1 MFVPGIKL
9 SRIRE
14 KRMEQNHAKRPQV
27 AKKKIMIVDDHPIL
41 RKGLSMLINQEPDL
55 VVDGEAED
63 AQKAMELIETNAP
76 DMVIV
81 DISLPGIDGVELLKM
96 IKLRHPDLPTL
107 VVSMHDEGIFAERV
121 LRAGARGYIMKQ
133 EAVDKV
139 LVGIRRVLAG
149 EIFVSSRVT
158 TRIVE
163 RLYDGGPGRPSSP
176 LDFLSDREFTVFQ
189 LIGQGF
195 GTRQIAD
202 KLHLSIKTV
211 ESYRSHIKE
220 KLKLES
226 GTDLLKY
233 AIQWVQNNS

>member
-1 MFVPGIKL
+1 MKQNNADQSALLPPTK
-9 SRIRE
+9 
-14 KRMEQNHAKRPQV
+14 KR
-27 AKKKIMIVDDHPIL
+27 IMIVDDHPIL
-41 RKGLSMLINQEPDL
+41 RKGLSMLINQESDL

-63 AQKAMELIETNAP
+63 AQKAMELIESLKP

-81 DISLPGIDGVELLKM
+81 DISLPGVDGVELLKM
-96 IKLRHPDLPTL
+96 IKLRHPDLPTI
-107 VVSMHDEGIFAERV
+107 VVSMHDESLFAERA

-133 EAVDKV
+133 EAADKV
-139 LVGIRRVLAG
+139 LSGIRRVFAG

-163 RLYDGGPGRPSSP
+163 RLMDGGQGKQSFP
-176 LDFLSDREFTVFQ
+176 LDLLSDREFTVFQ

-202 KLHLSIKTV
+202 KLHLSVKTV

-220 KLKLES
+220 KLRLES

-233 AIQWVQNNS
+233 AIQWVQNNG